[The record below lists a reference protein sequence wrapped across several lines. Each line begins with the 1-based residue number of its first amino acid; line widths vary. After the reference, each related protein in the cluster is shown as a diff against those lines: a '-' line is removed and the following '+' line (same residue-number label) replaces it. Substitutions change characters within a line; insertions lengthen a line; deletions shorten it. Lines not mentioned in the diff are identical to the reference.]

1 MKLKME
7 GVVPPPPPP
16 TIKAK
21 EWTATISSVEN
32 VHSEEAAYI
41 AEEKDREEFD
51 KL

>member
-1 MKLKME
+1 MN
-7 GVVPPPPPP
+7 GVIPPPPPP
-16 TIKAK
+16 TPVTAK
-21 EWTATISSVEN
+21 EWRATISSVEN